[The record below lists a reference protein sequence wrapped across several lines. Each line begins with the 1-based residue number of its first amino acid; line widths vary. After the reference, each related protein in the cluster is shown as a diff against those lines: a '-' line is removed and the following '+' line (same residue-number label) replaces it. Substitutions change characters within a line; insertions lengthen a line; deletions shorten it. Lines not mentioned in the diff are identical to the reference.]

1 MTGAVR
7 RISGSP
13 WGECRSFSHPTDDD
27 QERNDEC
34 ANLLQATSQWSNH
47 TLAEYSYDR
56 AADADSNGEFHLAL
70 EAPLARPVT

>member
-7 RISGSP
+7 DVSP
-13 WGECRSFSHPTDDD
+13 ARDKTGSFSHPTDDN

-34 ANLLQATSQWSNH
+34 ANLLQATSQRRNH
-47 TLAEYSYDR
+47 NPAEYSYDR

-70 EAPLARPVT
+70 ETLLARPVT